1 MMYSEALESGI
12 LPLEF
17 WEMSIQEVRDTV
29 NSRMRQ
35 KQNEIYTL
43 SGMIRVAVLSVFSD
57 KCKFPVSPDEAFDR
71 NQTDYSKG
79 NLENW
84 KNSYNYLKALQ
95 KVHKGGA

>member
-57 KCKFPVSPDEAFDR
+57 KCKFPVSPDEAFNR
-71 NQTDYSKG
+71 GEKREG
-79 NLENW
+79 NW